1 MVDLKNVDL
10 LALQSKYMQGD
21 LTARALCAA
30 LNPLLQELGSQ
41 VEMAILYPKIDE
53 LSGSVLDELA
63 WGLHVDAY
71 DALADDAEKRSM
83 IKNSFLIHK
92 YKGTAYAVRKI
103 VESVFGDAGSIEE
116 WFQYS
121 GSPYHFRMDVFC
133 QSRGVTAA
141 DQLRALQLVEAGKN
155 LRSELDGIRLILS
168 QGVNQ
173 TIGSF
178 ATCGALIEVYP
189 MGQIDTHNV
198 KVAASSAQTST
209 INVFEL
215 GS

>member
-71 DALADDAEKRSM
+71 DALA
-83 IKNSFLIHK
+83 
-92 YKGTAYAVRKI
+92 
-103 VESVFGDAGSIEE
+103 
-116 WFQYS
+116 
-121 GSPYHFRMDVFC
+121 
-133 QSRGVTAA
+133 
-141 DQLRALQLVEAGKN
+141 
-155 LRSELDGIRLILS
+155 
-168 QGVNQ
+168 
-173 TIGSF
+173 
-178 ATCGALIEVYP
+178 
-189 MGQIDTHNV
+189 
-198 KVAASSAQTST
+198 
-209 INVFEL
+209 
-215 GS
+215 